1 MGSGEERPRL
11 VCRCLGVASPR
22 IYGAVRAQ
30 GLASVPEV
38 TKAVRAGGGCGL
50 CHPEIEEILAEVR
63 GEPVD
68 PGIVLENQ
76 LVCRQETQARVGASL
91 ESLIRPRLEALGATL
106 EDFAVEGLRVRV
118 RVRLGTATGEDAE
131 RLVAEKLRKYVCE
144 DLEVETVTE
153 GPC

>member
-1 MGSGEERPRL
+1 MASGEERPRL

-22 IYGAVRAQ
+22 IYRAVRAQ

-68 PGIVLENQ
+68 PGVALENG

-118 RVRLGTATGEDAE
+118 RLGGAAGEEAL

-144 DLEVETVTE
+144 DLEVEPAPE